1 MQFLTHKPNPS
12 TENSFLYPTKP
23 QLQVNQVKKKTA
35 TVQFSTKRNYRNN
48 PRRKK
53 DDSATTKSF
62 QIQNYQRDF
71 HKSKAQGK
79 KIRKTPNLKTPE
91 NN

>member
-1 MQFLTHKPNPS
+1 MQFLTHKPNPT

-23 QLQVNQVKKKTA
+23 QLQANQEKKKKTA
-35 TVQFSTKRNYRNN
+35 TVQFSTKSKYRNN

-62 QIQNYQRDF
+62 QIQKYQRDF
-71 HKSKAQGK
+71 HKSKA
-79 KIRKTPNLKTPE
+79 
-91 NN
+91 